1 MKLRIFYKFE
11 DTESFVKEFN
21 KDTNVIGSRQNETE
35 KVSEWLTKITK
46 EGFFEADTAK
56 GKVLLPTRNILHIK
70 VE

>member
-11 DTESFVKEFN
+11 DTESFIKEFA
-21 KDTNVIGSRQNETE
+21 KDTNIIGSKQTETE

-46 EGFFEADTAK
+46 EGFFEVDTAK
-56 GKVLLPTRNILHIK
+56 GKMLLPTRNILHIK